1 MEMIML
7 RRILWGLLLFF
18 FSEAMV
24 LAQAYDEPK
33 PVVLEKKSTAMEWLI
48 AGIFLVGCM
57 VIAFKPAKRSN
68 LK

>member
-1 MEMIML
+1 MEMIMW
-7 RRILWGLLLFF
+7 RRVIWGLCGFFLWGVKVF
-18 FSEAMV
+18 
-24 LAQAYDEPK
+24 AYDEPN
-33 PVVLEKKSTAMEWLI
+33 PVILEKKSTAMEWLI

>member
-1 MEMIML
+1 MI
-7 RRILWGLLLFF
+7 RRLILALSTLLLT
-18 FSEAMV
+18 SLPA
-24 LAQAYDEPK
+24 LAQGVETAQPK
-33 PVVLEKKSTAMEWLI
+33 ILEKESYAMEWLM